1 MTDSHTPKPD
11 PLKLPPLIVLPKTTM
26 QRRRVRVT
34 DDAPDAKEE
43 AQATSAAPAQA
54 SAAPDSAPQTPPVAD
69 VAHKPVQQAASIAPI
84 GDIAPIGG
92 ITPVAPI
99 GGIAP
104 VAPQTTFSRSNRLAA
119 LERENARRKQREEEE
134 AKKAA
139 QSPATGRRR
148 SSGGMSD
155 AERAATQSPIRRRG
169 TGRVAPSPEDT
180 SGYDAGYEG
189 YDRHY
194 YESTLHI
201 RTPEEQRDLRHGV
214 PSEYDLYTRD
224 SGVGLDQSRHAEC
237 PFVPDAPGFV
247 PHLNWTSLGGEECVA
262 GNKPHVPATDR
273 YVPPYKD
280 PVLPKESP
288 PSPENYMAIKMWLF
302 STLEP
307 DEQEG
312 VTPDDPIE
320 LLAMD
325 MFMGRRPDV
334 YQRYINQRHKEA
346 AYEVR

>member
-11 PLKLPPLIVLPKTTM
+11 PLKSPPLIVLPKATL
-26 QRRRVRVT
+26 QRRVRVKVEEDT
-34 DDAPDAKEE
+34 PNAKEE
-43 AQATSAAPAQA
+43 AQVSTTTPN
-54 SAAPDSAPQTPPVAD
+54 SAPQSVSNSEAS
-69 VAHKPVQQAASIAPI
+69 KPVQQPAP
-84 GDIAPIGG
+84 IAPIGG
-92 ITPVAPI
+92 ITPI
-99 GGIAP
+99 GSIAP
-104 VAPQTTFSRSNRLAA
+104 VAPTGGIAPIAPQNASLRSNRLAA
-119 LERENARRKQREEEE
+119 IERENARRKQREEDE
-134 AKKAA
+134 AKNAA
-139 QSPATGRRR
+139 QSPTGNAAGRRR
-148 SSGGMSD
+148 SSGGVSD

-169 TGRVAPSPEDT
+169 TGRVAPAPEDT
-180 SGYDAGYEG
+180 SGYDAGFEG

-194 YESTLHI
+194 YEDTLHI

-214 PSEYDLYTRD
+214 SNEYDLYTRD

-237 PFVPDAPGFV
+237 PFIPDAPGFV
-247 PHLNWTSLGGEECVA
+247 PPLNWASLGGEDCIA
-262 GNKPHVPATDR
+262 GNQPHIPATDR
-273 YVPPYKD
+273 YIPPYKD
-280 PVLPKESP
+280 PVLPKEPP